1 LLLDQ
6 SSRIVEDGVLWLAFE
21 AGDAILMKLNDLEKR
36 GTGVPQGYDLPRVL
50 GNLACVLGN
59 LACVLGNL
67 PGLLGNLPS
76 LLCNLPSLFL
86 TFVQQKLNGLSQ
98 RLMTLGQSIQ
108 ALVNCHSST

>member
-36 GTGVPQGYDLPRVL
+36 GTGVPQGYDLPR
-50 GNLACVLGN
+50 VLGN

>member
-59 LACVLGNL
+59 L

-76 LLCNLPSLFL
+76 LLGNLPSLFL